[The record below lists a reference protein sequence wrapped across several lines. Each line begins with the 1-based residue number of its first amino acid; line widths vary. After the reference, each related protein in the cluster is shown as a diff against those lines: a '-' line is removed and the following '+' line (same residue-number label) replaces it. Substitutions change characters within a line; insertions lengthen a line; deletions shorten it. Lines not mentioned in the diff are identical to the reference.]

1 MKNLLNCSNHTMG
14 MNQIEELAT
23 KGYVLVE
30 LSPELKSKWGQ
41 LTPDNYVQVCNDVI
55 QFAEENNCSAFHLA
69 GFPAAVNL
77 ICLDLNDDIPVFY
90 AYSERQTV
98 EVPKEDGT
106 IEKKATFKHKGFYQ
120 YIRNKEQLKQ
130 FTK

>member
-1 MKNLLNCSNHTMG
+1 MKNLLNVSNHVMG
-14 MNQIEELAT
+14 LNQIKELEE

-30 LSPELKSKWGQ
+30 LSSELKSKWGQ

-55 QFAEENNCSAFHLA
+55 QFAEENNCSALHLA

-90 AYSERQTV
+90 AYSERKTV
-98 EVPKEDGT
+98 EVEVEGQVV
-106 IEKKATFKHKGFYQ
+106 KKSIFEHKGFFP